1 MLQKDQHVEIAR
13 LQGDIAGLLGIPQE
27 NIVFNFKQRNETVR
41 LDMVT
46 INPKHEQSFLFHSTD
61 GTDKTDALRKM
72 VEYIQDRY
80 PAAYPS
86 KAQTEA
92 VNDYLRSVYA
102 DGDGSMSERNR
113 EHRRIASQNI
123 TIAAIRVLDSRQL
136 DRLQDVLDH
145 IAYDREYYMP
155 ERGHEMHR

>member
-72 VEYIQDRY
+72 VEYIQDHYHHENSMTIQWMKVGENKLYTSYFRAINMY
-80 PAAYPS
+80 
-86 KAQTEA
+86 EA
-92 VNDYLRSVYA
+92 LDKFYY
-102 DGDGSMSERNR
+102 ERDLNQYK
-113 EHRRIASQNI
+113 IFSISLNP
-123 TIAAIRVLDSRQL
+123 VS
-136 DRLQDVLDH
+136 
-145 IAYDREYYMP
+145 
-155 ERGHEMHR
+155 

>member
-1 MLQKDQHVEIAR
+1 MLGTWDKIV
-13 LQGDIAGLLGIPQE
+13 E
-27 NIVFNFKQRNETVR
+27 NIRKEELIKQLQNREPLLANAVS
-41 LDMVT
+41 
-46 INPKHEQSFLFHSTD
+46 H
-61 GTDKTDALRKM
+61 M

>member
-1 MLQKDQHVEIAR
+1 MRKEELIKQLQAHDS
-13 LQGDIAGLLGIPQE
+13 LLA
-27 NIVFNFKQRNETVR
+27 NAVS
-41 LDMVT
+41 
-46 INPKHEQSFLFHSTD
+46 H
-61 GTDKTDALRKM
+61 M

>member
-1 MLQKDQHVEIAR
+1 MRKEELIKQLQEHEP
-13 LQGDIAGLLGIPQE
+13 LQANAVSQ
-27 NIVFNFKQRNETVR
+27 
-41 LDMVT
+41 M
-46 INPKHEQSFLFHSTD
+46 
-61 GTDKTDALRKM
+61 M
-72 VEYIQDRY
+72 EYIQDRY
-80 PAAYPS
+80 AAAYPS

-102 DGDGSMSERNR
+102 DGDGSMSGRNR

-155 ERGHEMHR
+155 ERGHKMHR

>member
-1 MLQKDQHVEIAR
+1 MLGTWDKIVENMRKEELIKQ
-13 LQGDIAGLLGIPQE
+13 LQNREPLLA
-27 NIVFNFKQRNETVR
+27 NAVS
-41 LDMVT
+41 
-46 INPKHEQSFLFHSTD
+46 H
-61 GTDKTDALRKM
+61 M

-92 VNDYLRSVYA
+92 VNDYLQSVYA

-155 ERGHEMHR
+155 ERGHGMHH

>member
-1 MLQKDQHVEIAR
+1 MLGTWDKIVENMRKEELIKQ
-13 LQGDIAGLLGIPQE
+13 LQNREPLLA
-27 NIVFNFKQRNETVR
+27 NAVS
-41 LDMVT
+41 
-46 INPKHEQSFLFHSTD
+46 H
-61 GTDKTDALRKM
+61 M

-86 KAQTEA
+86 KAQIEA

>member
-1 MLQKDQHVEIAR
+1 MLGTWDKIVENMRKEELIKQ
-13 LQGDIAGLLGIPQE
+13 LQNREPLLA
-27 NIVFNFKQRNETVR
+27 NAVS
-41 LDMVT
+41 
-46 INPKHEQSFLFHSTD
+46 H
-61 GTDKTDALRKM
+61 M

-145 IAYDREYYMP
+145 ISYDREYYMP
-155 ERGHEMHR
+155 ERGHGMHR

>member
-1 MLQKDQHVEIAR
+1 MLGTWDKIVENMKKEELIKQ
-13 LQGDIAGLLGIPQE
+13 LQEHEPLLANAVSQ
-27 NIVFNFKQRNETVR
+27 
-41 LDMVT
+41 
-46 INPKHEQSFLFHSTD
+46 
-61 GTDKTDALRKM
+61 M

-155 ERGHEMHR
+155 ERGHGMHR

>member
-1 MLQKDQHVEIAR
+1 MRKEELIKQLQEHEP
-13 LQGDIAGLLGIPQE
+13 LLA
-27 NIVFNFKQRNETVR
+27 NAVC
-41 LDMVT
+41 
-46 INPKHEQSFLFHSTD
+46 H
-61 GTDKTDALRKM
+61 M
-72 VEYIQDRY
+72 VEYIQGRY

-123 TIAAIRVLDSRQL
+123 TIVYWIVANLPGCKTYLTILRTTGSIICR
-136 DRLQDVLDH
+136 REDV
-145 IAYDREYYMP
+145 EYTADFLFWL
-155 ERGHEMHR
+155 HHL

>member
-1 MLQKDQHVEIAR
+1 MLGTWDKIVENMRKEELIKQ
-13 LQGDIAGLLGIPQE
+13 LQNREPLLA
-27 NIVFNFKQRNETVR
+27 NAVS
-41 LDMVT
+41 
-46 INPKHEQSFLFHSTD
+46 H
-61 GTDKTDALRKM
+61 M
-72 VEYIQDRY
+72 VEYIQDRS

-102 DGDGSMSERNR
+102 NGDGSMSELNC

-155 ERGHEMHR
+155 ERGHGMHR

>member
-1 MLQKDQHVEIAR
+1 MLGTWDKIVENMRKEELIKQ
-13 LQGDIAGLLGIPQE
+13 LQNREPLLA
-27 NIVFNFKQRNETVR
+27 NAVS
-41 LDMVT
+41 
-46 INPKHEQSFLFHSTD
+46 H
-61 GTDKTDALRKM
+61 M

-123 TIAAIRVLDSRQL
+123 NIAAIRVLDSRQL

>member
-1 MLQKDQHVEIAR
+1 MLGTWDKIVENMRKEELIKQ
-13 LQGDIAGLLGIPQE
+13 LQNREPLLA
-27 NIVFNFKQRNETVR
+27 NAVS
-41 LDMVT
+41 
-46 INPKHEQSFLFHSTD
+46 H
-61 GTDKTDALRKM
+61 M

-102 DGDGSMSERNR
+102 NGDGSMSERNR

>member
-13 LQGDIAGLLGIPQE
+13 LQGDIAGLLGMPQE

-72 VEYIQDRY
+72 VEYIQDHYHHENSMTIQWMKVGENKLYTSYFRAINMY
-80 PAAYPS
+80 
-86 KAQTEA
+86 EA
-92 VNDYLRSVYA
+92 LDKFYY
-102 DGDGSMSERNR
+102 ERDLNQYK
-113 EHRRIASQNI
+113 IFSISLNP
-123 TIAAIRVLDSRQL
+123 VS
-136 DRLQDVLDH
+136 
-145 IAYDREYYMP
+145 
-155 ERGHEMHR
+155 

>member
-1 MLQKDQHVEIAR
+1 MLGTWDKIVENMRKEELIKQ
-13 LQGDIAGLLGIPQE
+13 LQNREPLLA
-27 NIVFNFKQRNETVR
+27 NAVS
-41 LDMVT
+41 
-46 INPKHEQSFLFHSTD
+46 H
-61 GTDKTDALRKM
+61 M

-155 ERGHEMHR
+155 ERGRGIHR

>member
-1 MLQKDQHVEIAR
+1 MSLFPLKKNKNKKTEKRESYRICFGTWDKIIESMRKEELIKQLQECAP
-13 LQGDIAGLLGIPQE
+13 LLA
-27 NIVFNFKQRNETVR
+27 NAVS
-41 LDMVT
+41 
-46 INPKHEQSFLFHSTD
+46 H
-61 GTDKTDALRKM
+61 M
-72 VEYIQDRY
+72 VEYIQDRC

-86 KAQTEA
+86 KEQTEA